1 MFENFTTHTIS
12 TSGAKI
18 NAVVGGEGPPLLML
32 HGFPETHTMWH
43 KVAPELAKDFTLVI
57 PDLRGYGDS
66 EKIGSD
72 PLHYNYSKRAM
83 AQDQVEV
90 MEYLGHSKFFLAGH
104 DRGARVSHR
113 LAKDNQEKVEKI
125 ILLDIIPTR
134 EMFKQVNQSMATSS
148 YHWFFLI
155 QEEPFP
161 ETLIG
166 GSGEYYVKSRL
177 KYINEGCFT
186 AESISEYVRCGTDPG
201 TIHGWCEDYR
211 AGASIDLE
219 HDEEDFANKLRMPL
233 RVLWSSVGHMGRNN
247 DVITVWKDYA
257 DNVSGH
263 SLDCGHFIPEEL
275 PNETCAE
282 FREFFKS

>member
-1 MFENFTTHTIS
+1 MFDNFTRHTIS

-43 KVAPELAKDFTLVI
+43 KVAPELSKYYTLVI

-66 EKIGSD
+66 EKISSD
-72 PLHYNYSKRAM
+72 PKHNNYSKRTM

-90 MEYLGHSKFFLAGH
+90 MEHLGHTKFYVAGH
-104 DRGARVSHR
+104 DRGARASHR
-113 LAKDNQEKVEKI
+113 LAKDNQDKVLKML
-125 ILLDIIPTR
+125 LLDIIPTR

-161 ETLIG
+161 ETLIQ
-166 GSGEYYVKSRL
+166 GSAEYYVKSRL
-177 KYINEGCFT
+177 KSVNDDCFN
-186 AESISEYVRCGTDPG
+186 ADSISEYVRCGINPG
-201 TIHGWCEDYR
+201 TIHAWCEDYR

-219 HDEEDFANKLRMPL
+219 HDEEDFNNKLDLPL

-247 DVITVWKDYA
+247 DVISVWGNYA
-257 DNVSGH
+257 NNVSGK
-263 SLDCGHFIPEEL
+263 SLNCGHFIPEEL
-275 PNETCAE
+275 PNEIIKE
-282 FREFFKS
+282 FIQFFSE